1 MDPDPDPLLR
11 GPDPDPHQNVTDP
24 QHCCTVWKICNLCV
38 MSVAVDGVV
47 VGRRVVRIFPVE
59 DELPVVLTTNSFL
72 SSFRSQ
78 IPVLDRI

>member
-1 MDPDPDPLLR
+1 
-11 GPDPDPHQNVTDP
+11 
-24 QHCCTVWKICNLCV
+24 

-47 VGRRVVRIFPVE
+47 VGGRVVRVFPVE
-59 DELPVVLTTNSFL
+59 DELPVVLTTNSLL